1 MGSEMCIRDRGHRD
15 IDLRAQAL
23 IGLGNARHTDSRH
36 HGQQDWYL
44 EALGLLA
51 EKGDI
56 NLRVQA
62 LTGLANASG
71 AKRDNPAALEYI
83 NQALVLKPQD
93 RGLLDMKSK
102 FTRFI
107 EKDKQSS
114 KSQTQYG
121 GQGKGS
127 GKGSGMRVHSFFRGK
142 GESRGKGYGKGES
155 QGKGSGKGPV
165 FSGDGGSHKRER
177 DGDGY
182 RDARGQ
188 GSSKR

>member
-1 MGSEMCIRDRGHRD
+1 M
-15 IDLRAQAL
+15 
-23 IGLGNARHTDSRH
+23 
-36 HGQQDWYL
+36 
-44 EALGLLA
+44 
-51 EKGDI
+51 
-56 NLRVQA
+56 
-62 LTGLANASG
+62 GLANASG

-127 GKGSGMRVHSFFRGK
+127 GKGSGMRVHSFFG
-142 GESRGKGYGKGES
+142 GKGES
-155 QGKGSGKGPV
+155 QGKGSGKGCI
-165 FSGDGGSHKRER
+165 FRGDGGHKRER

-182 RDARGQ
+182 WDGRGQ
-188 GSSKR
+188 GSSKRSRNG